1 MKKSIISAILSC
13 LLLPAFA
20 LSWGGVVDNNTRLTS
35 DKDFKQLGLSQ
46 SNGVHLS
53 FNAPFNTDGS
63 VKVVG
68 EGSFKYVF
76 NQPDLKASDTSLLLV
91 PDLDLFKFAG
101 NWAIANGSVSLDL
114 GRFSISDFS
123 GVVFTQKS
131 DGLNIAYNTS
141 LFKVGAYAGYTGLQN
156 RLNVSMTDNEFE
168 EDDNYYKLTAAYVP
182 VMVDLSYRALFETS
196 TIGIQ
201 GAFFMPLSE
210 DNTQKLYGSL
220 ILNGPIGLLGAYNLK
235 GTFGLNDMKD
245 PMVDASADLNLYF
258 AGSSIFTAGA
268 EFVSFESDGHK
279 QFITVTTRSA
289 CTDPLFAGGIL
300 PKVSFIYAKNSI
312 YAALTGKGVISMT
325 TEDTKF
331 DGVDA
336 SAGLIY
342 NIFSDLQIGFDLGA
356 FIGIDE
362 DVKDLSIYSATIKA
376 SFAF

>member
-1 MKKSIISAILSC
+1 MKKSIVSAILAC

-35 DKDFKQLGLSQ
+35 DKEFKQIGLSQ

-63 VKVVG
+63 VKLVG
-68 EGSFKYVF
+68 EASFKYVF

-91 PDLDLFKFAG
+91 PDLDLLKFAG

-168 EDDNYYKLTAAYVP
+168 EDDNYYKLTAAYIP

-220 ILNGPIGLLGAYNLK
+220 ILNGPIGLFGAYNLK

-245 PMVDASADLNLYF
+245 PMVDASADLNFYL

-268 EFVSFESDGHK
+268 EFVSFESDGLK
-279 QFITVTTRSA
+279 QFVTVTTRSA
-289 CTDPLFAGGIL
+289 CKDPLFAGGIL
-300 PKVSFIYAKNSI
+300 PKVSFIYAKNSV

-342 NIFSDLQIGFDLGA
+342 NIFSDLQVGCDLGA

-362 DVKDLSIYSATIKA
+362 DVKDLSNYSVTIKA